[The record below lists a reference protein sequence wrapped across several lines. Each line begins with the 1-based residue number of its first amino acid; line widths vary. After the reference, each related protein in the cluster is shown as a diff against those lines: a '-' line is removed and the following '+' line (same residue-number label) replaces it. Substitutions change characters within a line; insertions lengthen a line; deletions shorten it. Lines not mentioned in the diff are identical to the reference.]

1 MKNNII
7 EIKNLCRS
15 FGDTKALDNI
25 DLTVPEGVVLGLV
38 GKNGAGKTTIIR
50 HIMGLL
56 EPQTGTTTVFGL
68 SPIENPRDVL
78 SRIGYMGETDELPS
92 WMYVKELIN
101 YRKAFF
107 PKWDNTYSKEI
118 IEAFEIELTKKI
130 KDLSKGQRARVAL
143 MLALSHKPDLLVLD
157 EPSDG
162 LDPVLRRDILQAIIR
177 NVVNEGRTVLFSSHL
192 LDEVERISDSIAMID
207 KGEIIYESGIEEL
220 KEKFQRVEL
229 FFDTE
234 QEYPPRI
241 KNCFEWKGS
250 RKIWSTT
257 YHGDLNVLEE
267 ELLHLNGT
275 IGKRMSLTLTDAFIS
290 LVSTEG
296 RADMGSQRIH
306 S

>member
-7 EIKNLCRS
+7 EIENLSRS
-15 FGDTKALDNI
+15 FGDTKALNNI
-25 DLTVPEGVVLGLV
+25 DLQVPEGVVFGLV

-56 EPQTGTTTVFGL
+56 EPQTGSSAVFGL
-68 SPIENPRDVL
+68 NPIANPRETL

-107 PKWDNTYSKEI
+107 PKWDNAYSDEI
-118 IEAFEIELTKKI
+118 IERFEIELTKKI

-192 LDEVERISDSIAMID
+192 LDEVERISDAVAVID
-207 KGEIIYESGIEEL
+207 KGEIIYKSSIEEL
-220 KEKFQRVEL
+220 REKFHRVEL
-229 FFDTE
+229 LFSTE
-234 QEYPPRI
+234 QESPPPI

-250 RKIWSTT
+250 RTLWGTI
-257 YHGDLNVLEE
+257 YHGDLNALEK
-267 ELLHLNGT
+267 ELIHFNGK
-275 IGKRMSLTLTDAFIS
+275 IQKRMPLTLTDAFIS
-290 LVSTEG
+290 MVSKK
-296 RADMGSQRIH
+296 
-306 S
+306 